1 MVSNLI
7 ILSNIFVSM
16 LDRDEKTKI
25 INGMSQYIEDLVGD
39 KQRGGWL
46 VVAIH
51 NLIVI
56 TILVQV
62 FYCDSKIEVCMGA
75 MIWLLLV
82 CCLLL
87 FNGCFLVR
95 LERNL
100 FESKEWYN
108 VWYLLISFADLIGY
122 PLNHKNF
129 IIVQNIIGILLT
141 CLVIWKAYKVCIT
154 DEKKKKE

>member
-1 MVSNLI
+1 
-7 ILSNIFVSM
+7 M

-39 KQRGGWL
+39 KHRGGWL

-51 NLIVI
+51 NIIVV
-56 TILVQV
+56 TILIQV

-82 CCLLL
+82 SCHLL

-95 LERNL
+95 LDRNL

-108 VWYLLISFADLIGY
+108 VWYLLFRFADLIEY

-129 IIVQNIIGILLT
+129 IVVQNVIGILLT
-141 CLVIWKAYKVCIT
+141 CLVVWKAYKVCIR